1 MTSTAVDD
9 QFNPDQNSDTAFE
22 EANQAIN
29 DYPPQRH
36 AHDALSS
43 IEEVLKHGELTHD
56 QLQELS
62 NVMPT
67 LREIS
72 RT

>member
-1 MTSTAVDD
+1 MCNSTDK
-9 QFNPDQNSDTAFE
+9 AFE
-22 EANQAIN
+22 EANETIN

-43 IEEVLKHGELTHD
+43 IEEVLKHGELSSD
-56 QLQELS
+56 QVQELS
-62 NVMPT
+62 NVMST